1 MQLTKQLL
9 NCMDQQRNKKFISKQ
24 RKVSVVYAVHSN
36 NTNIC
41 EYLLAKSLAF
51 TFQQI
56 SNKKL
61 REHIV

>member
-1 MQLTKQLL
+1 
-9 NCMDQQRNKKFISKQ
+9 MDQQRNKKFISKQ